1 MKLNFMADYRS
12 RETRL
17 SQSRLSG
24 PFLLVLPAPEPE
36 DRGAGSTQGL
46 FIIGKC
52 HSEPKAKNLKS
63 LDTDSAL
70 V

>member
-1 MKLNFMADYRS
+1 MGLHPQPNTMAARPS
-12 RETRL
+12 RA
-17 SQSRLSG
+17 G
-24 PFLLVLPAPEPE
+24 PEW
-36 DRGAGSTQGL
+36 QGL